1 MHNVDKKA
9 LNATNSLLNQ
19 AQRIITGTTKRTR
32 TECLNVLAGEQPAL
46 NKLENAKL
54 RFWARKTCQ
63 DGNIAG
69 QVLNDPSYM
78 KNKSK
83 KGRDIGVVKN
93 TNILLKELDI
103 SKDQAA
109 PFVLEKKKENNP
121 SIKIDKSLTGQI
133 SKQRDNEVYMRQ
145 TTLEHLASNYSNHIK
160 VYTDG
165 SKIPGQISNE
175 KVGIGIY
182 SSEDQLNINLSLR
195 ISDNTAIATAELKA
209 IHVALQKVK
218 RLTEKGYCPYS
229 ANVVICT
236 DSLSAAEALE
246 SNKNNASRPDIVQSI
261 HMLCQELKSTFNST
275 VDVLWIPSHVG
286 ILGNDKADTLA
297 KQALNHQNIDLVIG
311 LGKTELGSLFE
322 KRKKIKANRQWQAS
336 SFDSIQHTRKMIP
349 SILNVN
355 IPLGKKYEKRNR
367 LLVNAPRFLSKGVV
381 ICECCEKNKTVSH
394 VLLECDRFIG
404 LRAKIIDTFREH
416 NHTFC
421 LENILA
427 VKPPNE
433 LRLPI
438 LKFINELLDDI

>member
-1 MHNVDKKA
+1 MR
-9 LNATNSLLNQ
+9 L
-19 AQRIITGTTKRTR
+19 
-32 TECLNVLAGEQPAL
+32 
-46 NKLENAKL
+46 
-54 RFWARKTCQ
+54 WARKTCQ

-69 QVLNDPSYM
+69 QVLNDHSYM
-78 KNKSK
+78 KNKSN
-83 KGRDIGVVKN
+83 KGRDIGVVKQ
-93 TNILLKELDI
+93 TNMLLKELDI

-109 PFVLEKKKENNP
+109 PFVLKKKKENIP
-121 SIKIDKSLTGQI
+121 SIKIDTSLTGQI
-133 SKQRDNEVYMRQ
+133 SEQRGNEVYMKQ
-145 TTLEHLASNYSNHIK
+145 TTLEHLSSNYPDHIK

-165 SKIPGQISNE
+165 SKIPGQTTNE

-182 SSEDQLNINLSLR
+182 SSDDQLNINLSLR

-246 SNKNNASRPDIVQSI
+246 SNKNNTSRPDIVQSI
-261 HMLCQELKSTFNST
+261 HMLCQHLKSSCNTT
-275 VDVLWIPSHVG
+275 IGVLWIPSHVG

-297 KQALNHQNIDLVIG
+297 KQALNHSKIDLVIG
-311 LGKTELGSLFE
+311 LGKTELVSLFE
-322 KRKKIKANRQWQAS
+322 KRQKIQANKQWQDS
-336 SFDSIQHTRKMIP
+336 SFDSVKHTREIIP

-367 LLVNAPRFLSKGVV
+367 LLVNAPRFLSKGAI
-381 ICECCEKNKTVSH
+381 ICEFCKKNQTVNH

-404 LRAKIIDTFREH
+404 LRAEITTTFREH
-416 NHTFC
+416 NFEFC
-421 LENILA
+421 LKNILA

-433 LRLPI
+433 LRRPI
-438 LKFINELLDDI
+438 LKFINKISETYSQTII